1 MSATGNNDQADLVTV
16 DVCIS
21 RVQIGSTA
29 ILNDV
34 SASMRGGEFIAI
46 VGPNGS
52 GKTTFLRLLAGLLRG
67 DGELLLNGAPLHRHA
82 LQHRARLVS
91 YLPQDTRQPVWPM
104 PVRDIV
110 ALGLLPFDADL
121 QTRYGPHEQ
130 AIDRQL
136 ADCDL
141 TAIAD
146 RPVDR
151 ISGGERMRALLAR
164 ALVGGQPL
172 ILMDEPLTSLDP
184 AHQLRLMQL
193 LSERA
198 HAGHLVIAVLH
209 DLDLALH
216 FASRV
221 LAFDK
226 GAILADGAPAAI
238 YASGILETIF
248 GVTIRGADTE
258 GGRILAMRP

>member
-1 MSATGNNDQADLVTV
+1 
-16 DVCIS
+16 
-21 RVQIGSTA
+21 
-29 ILNDV
+29 
-34 SASMRGGEFIAI
+34 MRGGEFIAV

-67 DGELLLNGAPLHRHA
+67 DGELLLNGAPLHRHT
-82 LQHRARLVS
+82 LQHRARLIS

-110 ALGLLPFDADL
+110 ALGLLPFDAEL

-130 AIDRQL
+130 VIDRQL

-146 RPVDR
+146 RPIDR

-164 ALVGGQPL
+164 ALVGGQPA

-198 HAGHLVIAVLH
+198 AAGHLVIAVLH
-209 DLDLALH
+209 DVDLALH

-226 GAILADGAPAAI
+226 GAILADDVPAAI
-238 YASGILETIF
+238 YASGILEKIF

>member
-1 MSATGNNDQADLVTV
+1 MSDLRQDQNLIALSVRMPRVTIGDTPILGNLSLT
-16 DVCIS
+16 
-21 RVQIGSTA
+21 
-29 ILNDV
+29 
-34 SASMRGGEFIAI
+34 MRGGEFIAV

-67 DGELLLNGAPLHRHA
+67 DGELLLNGVPLHRHA
-82 LQHRARLVS
+82 LQHRARLIS

-121 QTRYGPHEQ
+121 QTRYGSHEQ

-141 TAIAD
+141 AVIAN

-172 ILMDEPLTSLDP
+172 MLMDEPLTSLDP
-184 AHQLRLMQL
+184 AHQLRFMQL
-193 LSERA
+193 LAERA
-198 HAGHLVIAVLH
+198 NAGHLVIAVLH

-226 GAILADGAPAAI
+226 GAILADGSPAAI

-248 GVTIRGADTE
+248 GVSIRGADTE

>member
-1 MSATGNNDQADLVTV
+1 MSASSNSDRQGLVTV
-16 DVCIS
+16 NV
-21 RVQIGSTA
+21 RVPRVTIGDKP
-29 ILNDV
+29 ILANL
-34 SASMRGGEFIAI
+34 SLSMRGGEFIAV

-52 GKTTFLRLLAGLLRG
+52 GKTTFLRMLAGLLRG
-67 DGELLLNGAPLHRHA
+67 DGELLLNGSPLHRHT
-82 LQHRARLVS
+82 LQQRARLIS
-91 YLPQDTRQPVWPM
+91 YLPQDTRQPVWPI

-110 ALGLLPFDADL
+110 ALGLLPFDAAL
-121 QTRYGPHEQ
+121 QTRYSSHER
-130 AIDRQL
+130 AIDHQL
-136 ADCDL
+136 AACDL

-184 AHQLRLMQL
+184 AHQLRLMQIL
-193 LSERA
+193 AERA
-198 HAGHLVIAVLH
+198 AASHLVIAVLH
-209 DLDLALH
+209 DIDLALH

-221 LAFDK
+221 LAFDQ
-226 GAILADGAPAAI
+226 GAIHADGSPAAI
-238 YASGILETIF
+238 YASGVLERIF
-248 GVTIRGADTE
+248 GVTIRGADTQ

>member
-1 MSATGNNDQADLVTV
+1 MSAADNNAPQDLVTV
-16 DVCIS
+16 NVQMS
-21 RVQIGSTA
+21 RVAISHKP
-29 ILNDV
+29 ILNDL
-34 SASMRGGEFIAI
+34 SLSMRGGEFIAV

-52 GKTTFLRLLAGLLRG
+52 GKTTFLRMLAGLLRG
-67 DGELLLNGAPLHRHA
+67 DGDLLLNGTPLHRHT
-82 LQHRARLVS
+82 LQQRARLVS

-104 PVRDIV
+104 PVCDIV

-121 QTRYGPHEQ
+121 QTRYGSHEQ

-136 ADCDL
+136 AACDL
-141 TAIAD
+141 TAIAN

-193 LSERA
+193 MAERA
-198 HAGHLVIAVLH
+198 KAGHLVIAVLH
-209 DLDLALH
+209 DIDLALH

-221 LAFDK
+221 VAFDQ
-226 GAILADGAPAAI
+226 GAISADGTPAEI
-238 YASGILETIF
+238 YASGVLEKIF

-258 GGRILAMRP
+258 GGRILAMRL